1 MNEKTQTKIWEN
13 GNKGRCKKTRN
24 QSFFWGGSDWT
35 LRSLKDGRIL
45 FSMSWLTNK
54 LYEYRDK
61 IMNNVFSQMIYWFVF
76 HMTFLLLPQQL
87 IEVHS
92 YTPLWL

>member
-1 MNEKTQTKIWEN
+1 MNEKIQTKIWEN

-61 IMNNVFSQMIYWFVF
+61 IMNNVFS
-76 HMTFLLLPQQL
+76 HDLL
-87 IEVHS
+87 ICFS
-92 YTPLWL
+92 YDVSIVTSTTDRSS